1 LNPAVEPRAFSDA
14 APSSFNLYR
23 IASGGQ
29 SAKRPALRENAKSSK
44 TSGKPNE
51 EPKLFLPDPISAR
64 WFVPRPSCPR
74 PSPAP
79 TPAHVQDCKESL
91 MMWKRGN
98 KNMVGVDIGSSSVK
112 AVELQGKNGEFQLVS
127 LGYESLQPDSVVDG
141 QIMELNSVSNAIA
154 NIFNEHKIKTTRVA
168 AGVNGHSVIV
178 KNIVLPQMT
187 GDELQESFAW
197 HAEEHIP
204 FDISDVNLDY
214 HVTGSTPD
222 AIQVLMAACKRDKI
236 SNLKQTIQLAGK
248 QPVVIDVDAFA
259 LQNCYEL
266 NYDPQPG
273 QIVALLNIG
282 ASTTNINILNG
293 DRSVFTRDASFGG
306 NQYTSLLQKELGLNF
321 DQAEHV
327 KRGMPLPEGVEQR
340 EIAPILDTVSDI
352 LALEIQKTMDF
363 YRATVEDGESAVGT
377 ILVSGGGSKLNG
389 LVDFLAR
396 QFEIPVEIFDPF
408 RKIKVDSRG
417 FDPEYMRE
425 MVPEMA
431 IAVGLALRGV
441 DAR

>member
-1 LNPAVEPRAFSDA
+1 
-14 APSSFNLYR
+14 
-23 IASGGQ
+23 
-29 SAKRPALRENAKSSK
+29 
-44 TSGKPNE
+44 
-51 EPKLFLPDPISAR
+51 
-64 WFVPRPSCPR
+64 
-74 PSPAP
+74 
-79 TPAHVQDCKESL
+79 
-91 MMWKRGN
+91 MMWNSMK
-98 KNMVGVDIGSSSVK
+98 KSMVGVDIGSSSVK
-112 AVELQGKNGEFQLVS
+112 AVELQGKNNDFQLVS
-127 LGYESLQPDSVVDG
+127 LGYEGLQPDSIVDG

-154 NIFNEHKIKTTRVA
+154 NIFNEHKIKTTKVA

-187 GDELQESFAW
+187 EDELQESFAW

-214 HVTGSTPD
+214 HVTGSSAD
-222 AIQVLMAACKRDKI
+222 AIHVLMAACKRDKI
-236 SNLKQTIQLAGK
+236 ANVKQAIQLAGK

-293 DRSVFTRDASFGG
+293 ARSVFTRDATFGG
-306 NQYTSLLQKELGLNF
+306 NQYTSLLQKELGLTF
-321 DQAEHV
+321 DQAERV
-327 KRGMPLPEGVEQR
+327 KRGMPMPEGSEHR
-340 EIAPILDTVSDI
+340 EIEPILDTVSDI

-363 YRATVEDGESAVGT
+363 YRATVEDGESAVQK
-377 ILVSGGGSKLNG
+377 ILVSGGGSKLKG
-389 LVDFLAR
+389 LVEFLAKR
-396 QFEIPVEIFDPF
+396 FEIPAEVFDPF
-408 RKIKVDSRG
+408 RKIRVDSRG

-425 MVPEMA
+425 IVPEMA